1 MVARFEGPLW
11 HGFCSLVAPV
21 TTEDGTPAALK
32 LRFDGDDESEFE
44 ALALQRWQ
52 GDGTVRLLRADPHRN
67 ALLLERLHRED
78 LSGLWDLE
86 ACEIVAGLYPR
97 LHVPALPQLRTVTS
111 YVDRWLA
118 ALAEM
123 PRSAPIP
130 RPAGRADARPRARPG
145 RRPGEHRE

>member
-1 MVARFEGPLW
+1 M
-11 HGFCSLVAPV
+11 

-130 RPAGRADARPRARPG
+130 RRLVEQTLAARAATWSPTRRAR
-145 RRPGEHRE
+145 E